1 MAAATAGIAAAAA
14 AGIWFYQNR
23 TLSVAVL
30 QPERGV
36 AIKIF
41 GLGTV
46 DARVQSK
53 VGFKVAGT
61 LTELNAD
68 HGNFV
73 ITGQLLARI
82 DAAEQKAR
90 VAKARAQVLSAE
102 ASVQVAEAA
111 ARKATVLANQ
121 RSKVNERRQSL
132 LTRQS
137 ISQEAAEDA
146 EFNENVAK
154 VDVLV
159 ALSEVDTAKA
169 KLDDAR
175 AQHEWESV
183 ILGQH
188 ELRAPFDGIVVSR
201 GKELGSVVTAGEAL
215 FTLVDPQTIW
225 MLAYVDEAR
234 AGDIQVGQPA
244 EIKLRSLPQ
253 QAFSGRV
260 VRVGIE
266 SDRVNEER
274 RIYVNCDNCPEA
286 FHLSEQAEVRITT
299 AVLQQALL
307 VPEASITGFD
317 GSHGVIWT
325 IENGR
330 LHRRTVTFGKRA
342 LDGRIEVVS
351 GIPEG
356 ALVPAT
362 ISAAFREQR
371 AVRVVPDQRP

>member
-215 FTLVDPQTIW
+215 FTLVDPQTVW

-234 AGDIQVGQPA
+234 AGDIQVGSFGV
-244 EIKLRSLPQ
+244 RSLTPILRAGASQ
-253 QAFSGRV
+253 PRSCQA
-260 VRVGIE
+260 
-266 SDRVNEER
+266 
-274 RIYVNCDNCPEA
+274 
-286 FHLSEQAEVRITT
+286 
-299 AVLQQALL
+299 
-307 VPEASITGFD
+307 
-317 GSHGVIWT
+317 
-325 IENGR
+325 
-330 LHRRTVTFGKRA
+330 
-342 LDGRIEVVS
+342 
-351 GIPEG
+351 
-356 ALVPAT
+356 
-362 ISAAFREQR
+362 
-371 AVRVVPDQRP
+371 